1 MTDNE
6 YLQKILKSQT
16 LDSDGEEM
24 KELRSRRGAVS
35 DKLRDKYGSGPSIRY
50 GGSKAKGTMIKEA
63 YDLDVI
69 CYFDNADN
77 SAGDTL
83 QEIYDSVAETF
94 EEDYHIERKP
104 SAIRLMSKDSANFG
118 EDYHTDVVPGRFVD
132 EDRDDVFLYRNSGEK
147 GRQKTNLKVHI
158 DHVKDSGAVDEI
170 RLLKLW
176 RARNELSVR
185 HFVLELLTIDL
196 LKENKDTVLTDRLI
210 LIWTEMRDNIDEM
223 KVEDPANPY
232 GNDLSELF
240 NSSIKLELS
249 NKAEETLE
257 TIEND
262 GWEKVFGELPD
273 EDSDDDSND
282 DSDSDDR
289 GKANNS
295 YPSIIVPPRDVRPSS
310 SFGE

>member
-6 YLQKILKSQT
+6 YLKKILEYQT
-16 LDSDGEEM
+16 LDSNGDEM
-24 KELRSRRGAVS
+24 NELRSRRDAVR
-35 DKLRDKYGSGPSIRY
+35 DKLRAKYGSGPSIRY
-50 GGSKAKGTMIKEA
+50 GGSKAKGTMIKDA

-69 CYFDNADN
+69 CYFDNDDD

-83 QEIYDSVAETF
+83 QKIYDSVAETF

-104 SAIRLMSKDSANFG
+104 SAIRLMSKDSSNFG

-147 GRQKTNLKVHI
+147 GRQKTNLRIHI

-196 LKENKDTVLTDRLI
+196 LEDNESAALTDRLI
-210 LIWTEMRDNIDEM
+210 HVWTEMRDNIDDM
-223 KVEDPANPY
+223 KVEDPANPH

-240 NSSIKLELS
+240 STSIKLELS
-249 NKAEETLE
+249 SKARETLE
-257 TIEND
+257 TIESD
-262 GWEKVFGELPD
+262 GWKKVFGELPD
-273 EDSDDDSND
+273 DKESE
-282 DSDSDDR
+282 
-289 GKANNS
+289 KKPNS
-295 YPSIIVPPRDVRPSS
+295 FPNIIIPPRDVWPQS